1 MPIGSIWK
9 NFLHVPVRGVFR
21 GVASPRHDPGN
32 DVMHR
37 SHQWLLACSLLASH
51 SAIAQDML
59 SESVFRQDELLGA
72 DRPEAWAMNYF
83 AASSLMT
90 AFGET
95 PALRPGQW
103 QAAIELGQIP
113 RLSEEQ
119 QLVGFDAVKREDL
132 NKSPVFGRLRVTL
145 GLPAGWIAELGY
157 TPPLTID
164 GVHPQDLIAIA
175 IGHRL
180 IERGAYTL
188 SARAFGQHGGAQGDI
203 TCPAELAGVE
213 DSERNPY
220 GCQAASD
227 DHVTLNYYGV
237 DLVSGWNDG
246 PWHWHAD
253 VGVARTETE
262 VRVDALTFD
271 FRDRSRLVA
280 RDVLP
285 FVAVGAGRDIGA
297 HWRVGVELLHVPL
310 TVRRGPDAPRD
321 SDPLT
326 SLRLQ
331 VRYQAD

>member
-1 MPIGSIWK
+1 
-9 NFLHVPVRGVFR
+9 
-21 GVASPRHDPGN
+21 
-32 DVMHR
+32 
-37 SHQWLLACSLLASH
+37 
-51 SAIAQDML
+51 
-59 SESVFRQDELLGA
+59 
-72 DRPEAWAMNYF
+72 
-83 AASSLMT
+83 
-90 AFGET
+90 
-95 PALRPGQW
+95 
-103 QAAIELGQIP
+103 
-113 RLSEEQ
+113 
-119 QLVGFDAVKREDL
+119 VGFDAVKREDL
-132 NKSPVFGRLRVTL
+132 NKSPVFGRLRMTL

-157 TPPLTID
+157 TPPLAID
-164 GVHPQDLIAIA
+164 GVHPRELIAIA

-180 IERGAYTL
+180 LERGAYTL

-203 TCPAELAGVE
+203 TCPSELAGVE

-227 DHVTLNYYGV
+227 DRVALDYYGV
-237 DLVSGWNDG
+237 DLVSGWNAG

-285 FVAVGAGRDIGA
+285 FVAIGTGRDIGT
-297 HWRVGVELLHVPL
+297 HWRIGVELLHVPL
-310 TVRRGPDAPRD
+310 TVRRGPGAPRD

-331 VRYQAD
+331 VRYRAD

>member
-1 MPIGSIWK
+1 
-9 NFLHVPVRGVFR
+9 
-21 GVASPRHDPGN
+21 
-32 DVMHR
+32 MHR
-37 SHQWLLACSLLASH
+37 SHQWLLACTLLLSQG
-51 SAIAQDML
+51 AIAQGMRSEGVL
-59 SESVFRQDELLGA
+59 SENVLRQDELLA
-72 DRPEAWAMNYF
+72 SDRPEAWAMNYF

-95 PALRPGQW
+95 PALRPYQW
-103 QAAIELGQIP
+103 QAAVELGYIP

-119 QLVGFDAVKREDL
+119 QRVGFNAFKREDL
-132 NKSPVFGRLRVTL
+132 NKSPVFGRLRMSL
-145 GLPAGWIAELGY
+145 GLPAGWIAELAY
-157 TPPLTID
+157 TPPVTID
-164 GVHPQDLIAIA
+164 GTRPRDLIALA
-175 IGHRL
+175 LGHRL
-180 IERGAYTL
+180 IEHGAYTL

-280 RDVLP
+280 RHVLP
-285 FVAVGAGRDIGA
+285 FVAVGTGRDISA

-310 TVRRGPDAPRD
+310 TVRRGPAASRN

>member
-1 MPIGSIWK
+1 
-9 NFLHVPVRGVFR
+9 
-21 GVASPRHDPGN
+21 
-32 DVMHR
+32 MHR
-37 SHQWLLACSLLASH
+37 SHQWLLACTLLLSQG
-51 SAIAQDML
+51 AIAQGMPSEGVL
-59 SESVFRQDELLGA
+59 SENVLRQDELLA
-72 DRPEAWAMNYF
+72 SDRPEAWAMNYF

-103 QAAIELGQIP
+103 QAAVELGYIP

-119 QLVGFDAVKREDL
+119 QRVGFNAIKREDL
-132 NKSPVFGRLRVTL
+132 NKSPVFGRLRMSL
-145 GLPAGWIAELGY
+145 GLPAGWIAEFGY

-164 GVHPQDLIAIA
+164 GAHPRDLIAIA
-175 IGHRL
+175 VGHRL

-203 TCPAELAGVE
+203 TCPSELAGVE
-213 DSERNPY
+213 DIERNPY

-227 DHVTLNYYGV
+227 DHVTLNYYGI
-237 DLVSGWNDG
+237 DLVSGWNAG
-246 PWHWHAD
+246 AWHWHAD
-253 VGVARTETE
+253 VGVARTETT
-262 VRVDALTFD
+262 VQVDALTFD
-271 FRDRSRLVA
+271 LHDRSRLVA

-285 FVAVGAGRDIGA
+285 YLAIGTGRDLSA

-310 TVRRGPDAPRD
+310 TVRRGPGASPD

-331 VRYQAD
+331 VRYQVD

>member
-1 MPIGSIWK
+1 
-9 NFLHVPVRGVFR
+9 
-21 GVASPRHDPGN
+21 
-32 DVMHR
+32 MHR
-37 SHQWLLACSLLASH
+37 SHQWLLACSLLASQA
-51 SAIAQDML
+51 AIAQDRL
-59 SESVFRQDELLGA
+59 SESVYHQDERLA
-72 DRPEAWAMNYF
+72 SDRPEAWAMNYF

-103 QAAIELGQIP
+103 QAAIELGHIP

-119 QLVGFDAVKREDL
+119 QQVGFNAFKREDL
-132 NKSPVFGRLRVTL
+132 NKSPVFGRLRLAL

-157 TPPLTID
+157 TPPLAID
-164 GVHPQDLIAIA
+164 GTRSRDLVALA
-175 IGHRL
+175 LGHRL

-203 TCPAELAGVE
+203 TCPAELAGVD

-237 DLVSGWNDG
+237 DLVSGWNAG

-253 VGVARTETE
+253 MGVARTETA
-262 VRVDALTFD
+262 VQVDAITFD

-280 RDVLP
+280 RDVLS
-285 FVAVGAGRDIGA
+285 FVAIGTGRDIGA

-310 TVRRGPDAPRD
+310 AVRRGPGATREN
-321 SDPLT
+321 DPLT
-326 SLRLQ
+326 SVRVQ
-331 VRYQAD
+331 VRYRAD

>member
-1 MPIGSIWK
+1 
-9 NFLHVPVRGVFR
+9 
-21 GVASPRHDPGN
+21 
-32 DVMHR
+32 MHR
-37 SHQWLLACSLLASH
+37 SHQWLLACLLLASH
-51 SAIAQDML
+51 GAFAQDML
-59 SESVFRQDELLGA
+59 AEGMPSEDVFRQDERLA
-72 DRPEAWAMNYF
+72 SDRPEAWAMNYF

-103 QAAIELGQIP
+103 QAAIELGHIP

-119 QLVGFDAVKREDL
+119 QRVGFNALKREDL
-132 NKSPVFGRLRVTL
+132 NKSPVFGRLHMSL

-157 TPPLTID
+157 TPPLAID
-164 GVHPQDLIAIA
+164 GTRARELIAIA
-175 IGHRL
+175 LGHRL

-188 SARAFGQHGGAQGDI
+188 SARAFGQHGGARGDI

-227 DHVTLNYYGV
+227 DHVTLNYYGA
-237 DLVSGWNDG
+237 DLVSGWNAG
-246 PWHWHAD
+246 HWHWHAD
-253 VGVARTETE
+253 VGVARTETA
-262 VRVDALTFD
+262 VQVDALTFD

-285 FVAVGAGRDIGA
+285 FVAIGTGRDVGT

-310 TVRRGPDAPRD
+310 TVRRGPGATRD
-321 SDPLT
+321 NDPLT
-326 SLRLQ
+326 SVRVQ
-331 VRYQAD
+331 VRYRGN